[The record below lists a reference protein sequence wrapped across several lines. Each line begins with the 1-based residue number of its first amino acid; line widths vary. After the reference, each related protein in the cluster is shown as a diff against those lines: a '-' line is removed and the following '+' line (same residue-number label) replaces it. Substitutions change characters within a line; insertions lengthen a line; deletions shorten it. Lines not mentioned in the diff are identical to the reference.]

1 MRIPVF
7 LADAQWAMLLALGLL
22 VLTAYRQLGRVM
34 GRSGQPAELG
44 PPAGSQPGKIDYTRL
59 SGGGQADGADAPS
72 EGAGR
77 PGQHGEAD
85 GRAGQVCAFVP
96 GGGQPALLAFVDP
109 TCPSCEELVTSLGAA
124 REAGDLDGVRVLLLT
139 SDPPSYLQISAVF
152 RAATLEI
159 GRPLDRDDL
168 EPYRATAT
176 PLLVAI
182 DAGGVV
188 RAAGTAVRLAEVRAY
203 GQACLLPAPPDLLP
217 VTG

>member
-1 MRIPVF
+1 VRIPVF
-7 LADAQWAMLLALGLL
+7 LADAQWALLLALGLL

-34 GRSGQPAELG
+34 GRASQPAELG
-44 PPAGSQPGKIDYTRL
+44 PPVGSQPGKIDYTRL
-59 SGGGQADGADAPS
+59 SGDGQAGRAAGQAD
-72 EGAGR
+72 R
-77 PGQHGEAD
+77 
-85 GRAGQVCAFVP
+85 VCAFVP
-96 GGGQPALLAFVDP
+96 GGGQAALVAFVDP
-109 TCPSCEELVTSLGAA
+109 TCPSCEELVTALGAA
-124 REAGDLDGVRVLLLT
+124 REAGDLDEARVLLLT

-152 RAATLEI
+152 RATTLEI

-203 GQACLLPAPPDLLP
+203 HQACLLPAPPDLLP